1 MEYKGFLGSV
11 HYNDED
17 ELLYGKVMFIRALVS
32 YEGTDAKSIKANFH
46 QAVEDYLELCAEQG
60 RQPERALKGS
70 FNVRTSPDLH
80 RRAAIYASE
89 HSKKLNNVVEEALE
103 RFLES
108 PTT

>member
-1 MEYKGFLGSV
+1 
-11 HYNDED
+11 
-17 ELLYGKVMFIRALVS
+17 MFIRALVS